1 MKSNCCVELFLKVY
15 DMIEIKTFLMKTL
28 LGKHKVKL
36 INGAVELSNRLHRVR
51 KQVLIAID
59 DDDADDDNDDT
70 IC

>member
-1 MKSNCCVELFLKVY
+1 
-15 DMIEIKTFLMKTL
+15 MKTL

-59 DDDADDDNDDT
+59 DDDADDADDDT